1 MLSREQKLWTQAVLD
16 CRPGSA
22 LSSCVTSGR
31 WPTLSEPL
39 GKADQLAPLHTFSSP
54 CFCELRPVLLSQALC
69 WRLGTEIDLCHPQS
83 SFALTQLPS
92 CFPSPAG
99 SIFELCLLAALASPC
114 HPMTGTG
121 LEKGNEPSLSAYG
134 APGTCTRCLT
144 YILKSL
150 QQSRKV

>member
-1 MLSREQKLWTQAVLD
+1 MCFFVCGVVGCIPCASGFVCMFAHMWFCVSVCIWCEFASPYA
-16 CRPGSA
+16 PG
-22 LSSCVTSGR
+22 
-31 WPTLSEPL
+31 
-39 GKADQLAPLHTFSSP
+39 
-54 CFCELRPVLLSQALC
+54 
-69 WRLGTEIDLCHPQS
+69 GTEASANYKKQRNNLHNLAFDLCHPQS